1 MQWNPDRY
9 EKFKSER
16 YAPFDD
22 LVKLVQARD
31 SLRVIDLGC
40 GTGELTRRLAEA
52 LPGSDLLGID
62 SSPEMLA
69 RAEERARPGLR
80 FELRTIESVAG
91 ESVAGESVAG
101 EWDLLFSNAAIQWV
115 DDHPSLVPRLLSL
128 VRPGGQIV
136 VQVPAN
142 HGHPTQVFIAELA
155 GEEPFR
161 EALDG
166 WVQRW
171 PVLPVD
177 DYAELLYAC
186 GGREITIFEK
196 VYPHVLDDA
205 EALAEWMSGTALL
218 PYFER
223 LPEELHGPFMD
234 RYRERLRARWPSR
247 PVFFGFR
254 RILFAATRTG

>member
-1 MQWNPDRY
+1 MPWDPDRY
-9 EKFKSER
+9 EQFKSER
-16 YAPFDD
+16 SAPFED
-22 LVKLVQARD
+22 LVKLVQVRD

-40 GTGELTRRLAEA
+40 GTGELTGRLADA

-91 ESVAGESVAG
+91 E
-101 EWDLLFSNAAIQWV
+101 WDLIFSNAAIQWV

-128 VRPGGQIV
+128 VRPGGRLV
-136 VQVPAN
+136 VQVPSN
-142 HGHPTQVFIAELA
+142 QGHPMQLFIAELA
-155 GEEPFR
+155 GEAPFR
-161 EALDG
+161 KALDG

-171 PVLPVD
+171 PVLTVD
-177 DYAELLYAC
+177 AYAELLYAH

-196 VYPHVLDDA
+196 VYPHELEDA
-205 EALAEWMSGTALL
+205 DALAEWMSGTALL

-223 LPEELHGPFMD
+223 LSEELREPFMD

-254 RILFAATRTG
+254 RILFAATRPA